1 MSDPITAMAVGAA
14 IGGGTSLARGKS
26 FGSALQSAALGG
38 ALGGGG
44 SALGGLMS
52 GAGAG
57 VGTTAGT
64 LGQGAGS
71 GLIGGANLTG
81 AGIASGAG
89 AGAGASSGLGSF
101 LSNIKGIETA
111 PVNFGTGGYASGI
124 GGQAVGNMGTLPGQ
138 SLDEILNLNI
148 PKQNL
153 ADITSPEAIAN
164 NAFSNSKF
172 QPSGLFEPSSFR
184 NLDTG
189 TSVGSPFST
198 EAFASNPLMSQ
209 QIANN
214 AGQVAS
220 TSFLDKLGL
229 NNLSTMDKIN
239 VGKTALDVGFPNQA
253 QQMIQPEVR
262 PVIRGNPD
270 MVSTSLY
277 NVAPNVGMQEGNELG
292 LPNLL
297 SRMPLTEEELLR
309 LQQQLQTTG
318 YRGR

>member
-1 MSDPITAMAVGAA
+1 
-14 IGGGTSLARGKS
+14 
-26 FGSALQSAALGG
+26 
-38 ALGGGG
+38 
-44 SALGGLMS
+44 MS

-89 AGAGASSGLGSF
+89 TGATSGLGSF

-124 GGQAVGNMGTLPGQ
+124 GGQTMGGFGSMPPGQ

-153 ADITSPEAIAN
+153 ADITSPDAIAN
-164 NAFSNSKF
+164 NAFPKF
-172 QPSGLFEPSSFR
+172 KPSGLFEPSSFR

-229 NNLSTMDKIN
+229 NNLSTMDK
-239 VGKTALDVGFPNQA
+239 VGLGKTALDVGLPNQA

-262 PVIRGNPD
+262 PITRGNPD

-277 NVAPNVGMQEGNELG
+277 NVAPNVGKQEGNAYV
-292 LPNLL
+292 NVMCDVDL
-297 SRMPLTEEELLR
+297 SKIVRVQPPLTSPPR
-309 LQQQLQTTG
+309 TR
-318 YRGR
+318 YV